1 MTAGGT
7 PKAGGA
13 GGASGTIV
21 SINVSRKKGQA
32 KTSVPEAQV
41 IAGEGIRED
50 AHRGFGHRQVS
61 LLMIES
67 IDEQAARLKG
77 GPETGIGPGAYAEN
91 LTTRGIDLKGLEVG
105 DELLV
110 RAKDGNV
117 RLRVSQIGKE
127 CHTKCAIYKI
137 AGDCIMP
144 GLGIFCEVVEGGT
157 VRAGDRIE
165 KR

>member
-1 MTAGGT
+1 MTA
-7 PKAGGA
+7 AGSERAADA
-13 GGASGTIV
+13 GPAGTIV

-32 KTSVPEAQV
+32 KTPVEEALLV
-41 IAGEGIRED
+41 AGEGIGQD

-61 LLMIES
+61 LLMLES
-67 IDEQAARLKG
+67 IEEQKARLG
-77 GPETGIGPGAYAEN
+77 DTAGPAIGPGAYAEN
-91 LTTRGIDLKGLEVG
+91 LTTRGLDLKTVKVG
-105 DELLV
+105 DELV
-110 RAKDGNV
+110 VHGRGGAV

-127 CHTKCAIYKI
+127 CHTRCAIFKI

-144 GLGIFCEVVEGGT
+144 GLGVFCEVVEGGA

>member
-1 MTAGGT
+1 MTAGRPPG
-7 PKAGGA
+7 AGGA
-13 GGASGTIV
+13 GGASGIIA
-21 SINVSRKKGQA
+21 SINISRKKGQA
-32 KTSVPEAQV
+32 KTPVPEAQI

-50 AHRGFGHRQVS
+50 AHRGFGRRQVS

-67 IDEQAARLKG
+67 IDEQAARLGG

-110 RAKDGNV
+110 RANDGNI
-117 RLRVSQIGKE
+117 RFRVSQIGKE
-127 CHTKCAIYKI
+127 CHAKCAIYKI